1 MQELH
6 SHDREKFGVQALWLP
21 DDSEYAGSHGG
32 NVDHQSPEVL
42 QADGRGILEEESTRS
57 FFSYIPEILEDLKDK
72 WNEESLKF
80 QKEYQ
85 DPKFD
90 SSGNYISDKVEREKR
105 RNHNKRLMNRVKAA
119 KARYER
125 FQKKIPKLKELQEQ
139 YSH

>member
-1 MQELH
+1 MTERSLEF
-6 SHDREKFGVQALWLP
+6 RRYGCRMTLNMPVAMEEMPITNLRKFFKLM
-21 DDSEYAGSHGG
+21 DEEYWR
-32 NVDHQSPEVL
+32 N
-42 QADGRGILEEESTRS
+42 EESTRS

-90 SSGNYISDKVEREKR
+90 SSGNYISDKEMREKR
-105 RNHNKRLMNRVKAA
+105 RNHNKRLMNKVKAA

-125 FQKKIPKLKELQEQ
+125 FQKKVPKLKELQEQ

>member
-1 MQELH
+1 MMERSLAFVCDRCRMQLNMPVAMEEMPITNLRRFFRLM
-6 SHDREKFGVQALWLP
+6 DQ
-21 DDSEYAGSHGG
+21 EYWR
-32 NVDHQSPEVL
+32 N
-42 QADGRGILEEESTRS
+42 EESTRL
-57 FFSYIPEILEDLKDK
+57 FFSYIPEIQEDLRSKC
-72 WNEESLKF
+72 EQERLTF

-90 SSGNYISDKVEREKR
+90 SSGSCIRDKVVREKR
-105 RNHNKRLMNRVKAA
+105 RSRNKQLMNQVKAA

>member
-1 MQELH
+1 MIERSLEFRRYRCRMYLH
-6 SHDREKFGVQALWLP
+6 MPNAMEHMTITNLRKFFKQFG
-21 DDSEYAGSHGG
+21 DEYLG
-32 NVDHQSPEVL
+32 N
-42 QADGRGILEEESTRS
+42 EESTRS

-90 SSGNYISDKVEREKR
+90 SSGNYISDKEMREKR
-105 RNHNKRLMNRVKAA
+105 RNHNKRLMNKVKAA

-125 FQKKIPKLKELQEQ
+125 FQKKVPKLKELQEQ